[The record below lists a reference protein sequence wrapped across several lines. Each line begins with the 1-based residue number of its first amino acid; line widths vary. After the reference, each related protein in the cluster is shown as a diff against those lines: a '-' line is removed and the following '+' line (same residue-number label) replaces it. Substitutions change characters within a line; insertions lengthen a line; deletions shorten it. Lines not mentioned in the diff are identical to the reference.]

1 MQKTFE
7 TILREKMAVPVAV
20 KGKDATVLPMEAM
33 VMNVMH
39 MAMTQSLAAI
49 SAINF
54 IRAITEQHDTDDD
67 IRQREQA
74 AHKLADTESELLAE
88 LHADGLDVPQDM
100 AELELIA
107 RQLVTLRRI
116 ADIMDGP
123 AHRDVIITPQRNG
136 SERTELSAT
145 NRIFNDLYKQWK
157 ADWQALRQSLV
168 NRQMQ
173 KRMLNKK

>member
-7 TILREKMAVPVAV
+7 TILREKMDVPVVV

-33 VMNVMH
+33 VLSVMNLGMKGDI
-39 MAMTQSLAAI
+39 AAVQ
-49 SAINF
+49 F

-88 LHADGLDVPQDM
+88 LHADGLDVPQNM

>member
-33 VMNVMH
+33 VLSVMNLGMKGDI
-39 MAMTQSLAAI
+39 AAVQ
-49 SAINF
+49 F

-88 LHADGLDVPQDM
+88 LHADGLDVHQNM

-173 KRMLNKK
+173 KRMLKQK

>member
-33 VMNVMH
+33 VLSVMNK
-39 MAMTQSLAAI
+39 AI
-49 SAINF
+49 SGDIAALQF
-54 IRAITEQHDTDDD
+54 VRAITEQHDTDDD

-116 ADIMDGP
+116 ADIMDRSE
-123 AHRDVIITPQRNG
+123 HRDVIITPQRNG

-145 NRIFNDLYKQWK
+145 NKIFNSLYKEWK

>member
-7 TILREKMAVPVAV
+7 TILREKMAVPVNV
-20 KGKDATVLPMEAM
+20 KGKENATVLPMEAM
-33 VMNVMH
+33 VLSVMNK
-39 MAMTQSLAAI
+39 AI
-49 SAINF
+49 SGDIAALQF
-54 IRAITEQHDTDDD
+54 VRAITEQHDTDDD

-88 LHADGLDVPQDM
+88 LHADGLDVPQNM

-173 KRMLNKK
+173 KRMLKQK

>member
-7 TILREKMAVPVAV
+7 TILREKMDVPVVV

-33 VMNVMH
+33 VLSVMNLGMKGDI
-39 MAMTQSLAAI
+39 AAVQ
-49 SAINF
+49 F

-74 AHKLADTESELLAE
+74 AHKLADTERELLAE
-88 LHADGLDVPQDM
+88 LHADGLDVPQNM

>member
-33 VMNVMH
+33 VLSVMNLGMKGDI
-39 MAMTQSLAAI
+39 AAVQ
-49 SAINF
+49 F
-54 IRAITEQHDTDDD
+54 IRAITEQHDSDDD

-88 LHADGLDVPQDM
+88 LHADGLDVPENM

>member
-20 KGKDATVLPMEAM
+20 KGKENATVLPMEAM
-33 VMNVMH
+33 VLSVMNK
-39 MAMTQSLAAI
+39 AI
-49 SAINF
+49 SGDIAALQF
-54 IRAITEQHDTDDD
+54 VRAITEQHDTDDD

-88 LHADGLDVPQDM
+88 LHADGLDVPQNM

-173 KRMLNKK
+173 KRMLKQK